1 MKKILISFILVLF
14 AISVCGCTVSSGVS
28 LNMTENNSSHQMT
41 ASYSKY
47 SGYKKTFIT
56 VKSGKTKKVNVS
68 VVTKKGDI
76 SLKITNDDGKL
87 IYQGDKMSTSD
98 FVVNLDEAGKYTV
111 KVEAKKHSGSFD
123 INWN

>member
-1 MKKILISFILVLF
+1 MKKILTVFILIFF

-28 LNMTENNSSHQMT
+28 LNMTEKSSSHQMT
-41 ASYSKY
+41 ASYSKF

-56 VKSGKTKKVNVS
+56 IKSGETKKVNVS

-76 SLKITNDDGKL
+76 SLKITNKDGKVF
-87 IYQGDKMSTSD
+87 YQGDKMDTSN
-98 FVVNLDEAGKYTV
+98 FVVKLDEPGKYTI
-111 KVEAKKHSGSFD
+111 KVEAEKHSGSFD

>member
-1 MKKILISFILVLF
+1 MKKIFTVLILVIF

-28 LNMTENNSSHQMT
+28 LNMTEKNSSHQMK

-56 VKSGKTKKVNVS
+56 VKSGETKKVNVS

-76 SLKITNDDGKL
+76 SLKITNDDGKVF
-87 IYQGDKMSTSD
+87 YEGDKMNTSD
-98 FVVNLDEAGKYTV
+98 FIVNLDEAGKYTI
-111 KVEAKKHSGSFD
+111 KVEAEKHSGSFD